1 MTTKKTPSKK
11 SSPKAAKQAVK
22 SPPKAVERAS
32 RWCLGVFN
40 SAAHDGTRIVAYVRT
55 DGTVVPYLA
64 AKVKTKKALFHA
76 VYRGMRYAEAREQV
90 LKNAAKA
97 GVK

>member
-1 MTTKKTPSKK
+1 MATKKKASKTTSSKK
-11 SSPKAAKQAVK
+11 AAMQPAETKAAK
-22 SPPKAVERAS
+22 RAT
-32 RWCLGVFN
+32 RWSLGVFN
-40 SAAHDGTRIVAYVRT
+40 SASNDGKRLVAYVRT

-90 LKNAAKA
+90 LKDAARA